1 MIIKLETDLGEV
13 ELFFDVQNAPLTAKY
28 FEELVVEG
36 SLDMTSFFRIVS
48 QDSQSSQQGSPIE
61 VLQCGIWK
69 ESQEELTKLEHEST
83 NLTGLKHRKWSL
95 STARYGIGTAY
106 GSFFICMRDEP
117 QLDFG
122 GSRHPDGFGFAVFG
136 KVVSGFDVLETIY
149 RNREPEEFQLQAV
162 VIKRAAVLT

>member
-69 ESQEELTKLEHEST
+69 ESQEELTKIEHEST
-83 NLTGLKHRKWSL
+83 NLTAQTSQME
-95 STARYGIGTAY
+95 SIYGQIW
-106 GSFFICMRDEP
+106 
-117 QLDFG
+117 
-122 GSRHPDGFGFAVFG
+122 
-136 KVVSGFDVLETIY
+136 Y
-149 RNREPEEFQLQAV
+149 RNCLWQFFYLYER
-162 VIKRAAVLT
+162 